1 MMLSRPWNARRAHY
15 DFVVVGSGYGGAITS
30 ARLATA
36 GLSPRPSICVLER
49 GREWP
54 VGSFP
59 DTADGILRE
68 RRGALNP
75 LGLYDFLAFPDISV
89 IKGNGLGGTSLVNA
103 NVAIVPE
110 ADVFRLAGWPASLT
124 LDVLRPYY
132 DRARQ
137 LLAARPHPKAATLL
151 KVQALD
157 RRAREI
163 GSTAFP
169 LNIAVNFTIDGRN
182 EYGAEQ
188 KPCNDCGD
196 CITGCNVGAKNTL
209 AMNYLPMAAS
219 AGAEIYTQAEV
230 EWISRQSSGGWRLHG
245 SHVNHALSKQP
256 FEVTAGNVVLAAGS
270 INSTEI
276 LLRSGTRGLSLSP
289 RVGSAFSGNGDFF
302 GIAYNG
308 DHRTNVCGF
317 GNHPDSSGAAF
328 PPGPTIVAAIRY
340 PGERLERS
348 MLIEDLGF
356 PSGYIDG
363 ARLALALLRGAD
375 TDIGDEAEE
384 ARRVRRDLV
393 PFVPVHSGGALDRT
407 MLYLCMGF
415 DDAQGAIVLERTPL
429 QPDGRVKVHWKDVG
443 TQAVFSQLND
453 ELKRHARALGASF
466 IPSPLWA
473 LFEVR
478 PLLTAHPLGGCP
490 IGEDY
495 QHGAVDEYGRVFA
508 GDGTVHDGLFVAD
521 GALVPSA
528 LGANPFLTI
537 SALAERIVERKI
549 QQLQGLPYPVRNAS
563 VGFRV
568 PEAGLGS

>member
-1 MMLSRPWNARRAHY
+1 MLSRPWNTRRAHY
-15 DFVVVGSGYGGAITS
+15 DFVVVGSGYGGAITA

-36 GLSPRPSICVLER
+36 SVSPRPSICVLER

-59 DTADGILRE
+59 ETDDGIRRE

-75 LGLYDFLAFPDISV
+75 LGLYDFLPFPDITV

-110 ADVFRLAGWPASLT
+110 AGVFRLAGWPASLT
-124 LDVLRPYY
+124 LDTLLPYY

-137 LLAARPHPKAATLL
+137 ILAAGPHPNAARLL

-169 LNIAVNFTIDGRN
+169 LNIAVNFTIDGVN
-182 EYGAEQ
+182 EHRQEQ
-188 KPCNDCGD
+188 KPCTDCGD

-230 EWISRQSSGGWRLHG
+230 DWVSKPSGGGWRLHG

-256 FEVTAGNVVLAAGS
+256 FEITAGNVVLAAGS

-276 LLRSGTRGLSLSP
+276 LLRSGRRGLSLSP
-289 RVGSAFSGNGDFF
+289 RVGTGFSGNGDFF

-308 DHRTNVCGF
+308 DHPTNVCGF
-317 GNHPDSSGAAF
+317 GNHPDSPGAAF

-375 TDIGDEAEE
+375 TDVGDEAEE
-384 ARRVRRDLV
+384 ARRRRRDIV
-393 PFVPVHSGGALDRT
+393 PFVPGHADGALNRT
-407 MLYLCMGF
+407 MVYLCMGF
-415 DDAQGAIVLERTPL
+415 DDARGTIVLDTTL
-429 QPDGRVKVHWKDVG
+429 QPEGRAKVHWKDVG

-453 ELKRHARALGASF
+453 ELKRHASALGASF
-466 IPSPLWA
+466 IPSPAWA
-473 LFEVR
+473 LFELR

-490 IGEDY
+490 VGEDY

-508 GDGTVHDGLFVAD
+508 ADGAIHDGLFVAD

-549 QQLQGLPYPVRNAS
+549 QQLQGRPYPAPNTS

-568 PEAGLGS
+568 RETDVGT

>member
-1 MMLSRPWNARRAHY
+1 MLSRPWNGRRAHY
-15 DFVVVGSGYGGAITS
+15 DVAVVGSGYGGAITA

-36 GLSPRPSICVLER
+36 SVSPRPSICILER

-59 DTADGILRE
+59 DTDDGIRRE

-75 LGLYDFLAFPDISV
+75 LGLYDFLTFPDISV

-103 NVAIVPE
+103 NVAIVPD
-110 ADVFRLAGWPASLT
+110 AGVFRLAGWPVSLT
-124 LDVLRPYY
+124 LDTLLPYY

-137 LLAARPHPKAATLL
+137 VLAAGPHPNAAKLL

-157 RRAREI
+157 RRARAI

-169 LNIAVNFTIDGRN
+169 LNLAVNFTIDGMN
-182 EYGAEQ
+182 EYRAEQ
-188 KPCNDCGD
+188 KPCIDCGD

-209 AMNYLPMAAS
+209 AMNYLPMAAA

-230 EWISRQSSGGWRLHG
+230 DWVSQQADGRWRVHG
-245 SHVNHALSKQP
+245 SHLSRALSKEP
-256 FEVTAGNVVLAAGS
+256 FEISAGNVVLAAGS

-276 LLRSGTRGLSLSP
+276 LLRSGMRGLSISP
-289 RVGSAFSGNGDFF
+289 RVGSGFSGNGDFF

-308 DHRTNVCGF
+308 DHQTNVCGF
-317 GNHPDSSGAAF
+317 GHHPDSPRAAF

-340 PGERLERS
+340 HGERLERS
-348 MLIEDLGF
+348 MLIEDLAF

-375 TDIGDEAEE
+375 TDAGDDTEE
-384 ARRVRRDLV
+384 ARRVRRDIV
-393 PFVPVHSGGALDRT
+393 PFLPVQADGALNRT

-415 DDAQGAIVLERTPL
+415 DDAQGAIVVETTPL
-429 QPDGRVKVHWKDVG
+429 QPDGRVKVRWTDVG
-443 TQAVFSQLND
+443 RQPVFSQLND
-453 ELKRHARALGASF
+453 EVKRHARTLGASF

-473 LFEVR
+473 LFELR

-508 GDGTVHDGLFVAD
+508 GDGAVHDGLFVAD

-537 SALAERIVERKI
+537 SALAERIVER
-549 QQLQGLPYPVRNAS
+549 
-563 VGFRV
+563 
-568 PEAGLGS
+568 